1 MIGSASVTGRTHRCR
16 RDTCPD
22 TAWTADDIPDQRG
35 RVAVITGANTGV
47 GLATATQLACHGAA
61 VVLAVRNL
69 DKGKAAVASIRS
81 KTPSAD
87 VSIQQLDLAS
97 LDSVYAAAAELDTR
111 LDRIDLLINNAGVM
125 AGARPRATTHD
136 GVWMQFGT
144 NHLGHFPPA
153 GPLRGPV

>member
-1 MIGSASVTGRTHRCR
+1 MIASALVNQRKRRCGR
-16 RDTCPD
+16 DIAPD

-69 DKGKAAVASIRS
+69 DKGKAAAAPIRS

-87 VSIQQLDLAS
+87 GSI
-97 LDSVYAAAAELDTR
+97 
-111 LDRIDLLINNAGVM
+111 
-125 AGARPRATTHD
+125 
-136 GVWMQFGT
+136 
-144 NHLGHFPPA
+144 
-153 GPLRGPV
+153 